1 MKKHLPKILLIL
13 ILLLLAAVA
22 VFLVHHRK
30 SELSGMD
37 TVPAPALPVHV
48 SEVETGAVAQTRHY
62 LGIIEPVV
70 SARIA
75 ARVTGYL
82 DSVPVDTGHR
92 VRKNQVIAEIDDRLL
107 KKELSGLK
115 AELKGARADL
125 ADRKQR
131 YERRKA
137 LYKKGH
143 ATEESLDAAQS
154 AFVSARSRVSTL
166 SARIESARV
175 SLGYATIQAP
185 FDGVVTRRH
194 KDPGDLVTPGQA
206 LYQIEDTAG
215 GYRVLV
221 HLDAQTADRI
231 SKHTTAEIR
240 HDSNTI
246 EAPVDQI
253 YPAGDENRMA
263 VAEIRL
269 PDRPFNLPS
278 MTFVGVDLVFGASEA
293 LVVPRQA
300 ALEYEGQWRVF
311 VLRDNQH
318 ATPVDVDV
326 SAFEENRLAVIS
338 EKLRPGDRVIV
349 GDESMLIR
357 LGENTRVTPV
367 KALGTREA
375 R

>member
-1 MKKHLPKILLIL
+1 MKKHIPKILLIL
-13 ILLLLAAVA
+13 ILLLLAAGA
-22 VFLVHHRK
+22 VFLVRQRK
-30 SELSGMD
+30 SELSGME
-37 TVPAPALPVHV
+37 TVPAPALPVSV
-48 SEVETGAVAQTRHY
+48 SEVKTGAVEQTRHY

-75 ARVTGYL
+75 AQVTGYL
-82 DSVPVDTGHR
+82 DSVHVDTGDR

-107 KKELSGLK
+107 KKELSGLE
-115 AELKGARADL
+115 AELKGAKADL
-125 ADRKQR
+125 ADLKQR
-131 YERRKA
+131 YERRKE
-137 LYKKGH
+137 LYQKGH
-143 ATEESLDAAQS
+143 ATEESLEAAQS
-154 AFVSARSRVSTL
+154 AFVSARSRVSAL
-166 SARIESARV
+166 GARIESARV

-185 FDGVVTRRH
+185 FDGVVTRRD
-194 KDPGDLVTPGQA
+194 KDPGDLVTPGQV
-206 LYQIEDTAG
+206 LYQIENTAG
-215 GYRVLV
+215 AYRVLV

-240 HDSNTI
+240 HGSSTI

-269 PDRPFNLPS
+269 PVKPFNLPS

-311 VLRDNQH
+311 VLRDDQR
-318 ATPVDVDV
+318 ATPVDVDI
-326 SAFEENRLAVIS
+326 SAFGKNRLAVIS
-338 EKLRPGDRVIV
+338 EKLRPADRVIV

-367 KALGTREA
+367 NARGTREA
-375 R
+375 E